1 MCGINGALVFDE
13 SDFKI
18 TSEYLIKMRDMQE
31 HRGPDGAGIWISNN
45 RRVGL
50 GHRRLSII
58 DLSKKCKQPM
68 SNENAKIQLTFNGE
82 IYNHSELRKELE
94 ETGKYH
100 WKTDHSDT
108 EVIIHAY
115 EEWGKDCIQKFRG
128 IFAFALWDSQLNELW
143 LVRDRLGV
151 KPLYYSLD
159 NNRIVFASEIKAILE
174 DPNQERNIN
183 EEGVFNYLTFLFV
196 PAPQTLFKGIYKLP
210 VATWMTVSLDGSVK
224 EERYWDSI
232 EDIKEMSRESE
243 GNIAGKLLSELRDS
257 INLRKVSD
265 VPVGV
270 FLSGGIDSSTNAALF
285 SEGQEEPLNSF
296 SIAYDNNYK
305 SAESELNY
313 AKRVAKDVGAK
324 YHDQSLNQDDLIR
337 FLPKMVFL
345 QDEPI
350 ADPVCVPVYYV
361 SKLARGNNVIVC
373 QVGEGADELFF
384 GYESWKK
391 RLRVQ
396 KLANLPIPIFI
407 KKLIVF
413 GLNVIGKDK
422 GWEYEYLRRDSEKKP
437 IFWGG
442 SGAYTEV
449 QKRRILSSRMRKK
462 FKGASSWSALTKIRE
477 RFLKK
482 CDSKD
487 IYRWMTYLDLNA
499 RLPDLLLMRVDK
511 MAMGVSL
518 EGRVPFLDHK
528 FVEFAMNIPNKY
540 KIKGGNLKN
549 ILKKSVRNIIPDEI
563 IDRKKQGFAAPVLEW
578 LSSDLGEIIDSE
590 VDYFCLK
597 TDLFDK
603 DQISLLL
610 KEKNSYKSWQLLNLA
625 LWWRT
630 FIEQGITVKNIE
642 FIKHINSTET

>member
-1 MCGINGALVFDE
+1 M
-13 SDFKI
+13 
-18 TSEYLIKMRDMQE
+18 
-31 HRGPDGAGIWISNN
+31 
-45 RRVGL
+45 
-50 GHRRLSII
+50 
-58 DLSKKCKQPM
+58 
-68 SNENAKIQLTFNGE
+68 
-82 IYNHSELRKELE
+82 
-94 ETGKYH
+94 
-100 WKTDHSDT
+100 
-108 EVIIHAY
+108 
-115 EEWGKDCIQKFRG
+115 
-128 IFAFALWDSQLNELW
+128 
-143 LVRDRLGV
+143 
-151 KPLYYSLD
+151 
-159 NNRIVFASEIKAILE
+159 FASEIKAILE

-210 VATWMTVSLDGSVK
+210 VATWMTISLDGSVK
-224 EERYWDSI
+224 EERYWDSL
-232 EDIKEMSRESE
+232 DNIKEMTSE
-243 GNIAGKLLSELRDS
+243 PEENIAVKLLNELRES
-257 INLRKVSD
+257 INLRKTSD

-285 SEGQEEPLNSF
+285 SEGQEESVNSF
-296 SIAYDNNYK
+296 SIAYDNNYR

-313 AKRVAKDVGAK
+313 AKKVAKDVGAR
-324 YHDQSLNQDDLIR
+324 YHDKLLNQGDLIR

-361 SKLARGNNVIVC
+361 SKLARENDVIVC

-384 GYESWKK
+384 GYESWRK
-391 RLRVQ
+391 RLKVQ
-396 KLANLPIPIFI
+396 KIANFPIPIFI
-407 KKLIVF
+407 KKVIVF
-413 GLNVIGKDK
+413 GLNIIGKDK
-422 GWEYEYLRRDSEKKP
+422 GWKYEYLRRDSEKKP

-449 QKRRILSSRMRKK
+449 QKKRILSSRMRKK
-462 FKGASSWSALTKIRE
+462 FKGVSSWSALTKIRE
-477 RFLKK
+477 RFLEK

-487 IYRWMTYLDLNA
+487 IHRWMTYLDLNA

-540 KIKGGNLKN
+540 KIKDNNLKN
-549 ILKKSVRNIIPDEI
+549 ILKRSVRNIIPDEI

-590 VDYFCLK
+590 VDYFCRK

-610 KEKNSYKSWQLLNLA
+610 REKNSYKSWQLLNLA

-630 FIEQGITVKNIE
+630 FIEQGVTVKNIE
-642 FIKHINSTET
+642 FIKKNKFNRNITS

>member
-1 MCGINGALVFDE
+1 MCGINGALIFDG

-68 SNENAKIQLTFNGE
+68 SNENAEIQLTFNGE

-108 EVIIHAY
+108 EVIIHSY
-115 EEWGKDCIQKFRG
+115 QEWGKECIQKFRG

-151 KPLYYSLD
+151 KPLYYTLN

-210 VATWMTVSLDGSVK
+210 VATWMTISLDGSVK
-224 EERYWDSI
+224 EERYWDSL
-232 EDIKEMSRESE
+232 DNIKEMTSE
-243 GNIAGKLLSELRDS
+243 PEENIAGKLLNELRKS
-257 INLRKVSD
+257 INLRKTSD

-285 SEGQEEPLNSF
+285 SEGQEESVNSF

-324 YHDQSLNQDDLIR
+324 YHDKLLNQVDLIR

-361 SKLARGNNVIVC
+361 SKLARENGVIVC

-384 GYESWKK
+384 GYESWRK
-391 RLRVQ
+391 RLKAQ
-396 KLANLPIPIFI
+396 KN
-407 KKLIVF
+407 
-413 GLNVIGKDK
+413 
-422 GWEYEYLRRDSEKKP
+422 
-437 IFWGG
+437 
-442 SGAYTEV
+442 
-449 QKRRILSSRMRKK
+449 
-462 FKGASSWSALTKIRE
+462 
-477 RFLKK
+477 
-482 CDSKD
+482 C
-487 IYRWMTYLDLNA
+487 
-499 RLPDLLLMRVDK
+499 
-511 MAMGVSL
+511 
-518 EGRVPFLDHK
+518 
-528 FVEFAMNIPNKY
+528 
-540 KIKGGNLKN
+540 
-549 ILKKSVRNIIPDEI
+549 
-563 IDRKKQGFAAPVLEW
+563 
-578 LSSDLGEIIDSE
+578 
-590 VDYFCLK
+590 
-597 TDLFDK
+597 
-603 DQISLLL
+603 
-610 KEKNSYKSWQLLNLA
+610 
-625 LWWRT
+625 
-630 FIEQGITVKNIE
+630 
-642 FIKHINSTET
+642 

>member
-1 MCGINGALVFDE
+1 MCGINGALIFDG

-68 SNENAKIQLTFNGE
+68 SNENAEIQLTFNGE

-108 EVIIHAY
+108 EVIIHSY
-115 EEWGKDCIQKFRG
+115 QEWGKECIQKFRG

-151 KPLYYSLD
+151 KPLYYTLN

-210 VATWMTVSLDGSVK
+210 VATWMTISLDGSVK
-224 EERYWDSI
+224 EERYWDSL
-232 EDIKEMSRESE
+232 DNIKEMTSE
-243 GNIAGKLLSELRDS
+243 PEENIAGKLLNELRKS
-257 INLRKVSD
+257 INLRKTSD

-285 SEGQEEPLNSF
+285 SEGQEESVNSF

-324 YHDQSLNQDDLIR
+324 YHDKLLNQVDLIR
-337 FLPKMVFL
+337 FLPKWSFTRRAYSRSSMCSCLLCF
-345 QDEPI
+345 QT
-350 ADPVCVPVYYV
+350 
-361 SKLARGNNVIVC
+361 
-373 QVGEGADELFF
+373 GER
-384 GYESWKK
+384 K
-391 RLRVQ
+391 RC
-396 KLANLPIPIFI
+396 NC
-407 KKLIVF
+407 
-413 GLNVIGKDK
+413 
-422 GWEYEYLRRDSEKKP
+422 
-437 IFWGG
+437 
-442 SGAYTEV
+442 
-449 QKRRILSSRMRKK
+449 LSS
-462 FKGASSWSALTKIRE
+462 W
-477 RFLKK
+477 
-482 CDSKD
+482 
-487 IYRWMTYLDLNA
+487 
-499 RLPDLLLMRVDK
+499 
-511 MAMGVSL
+511 
-518 EGRVPFLDHK
+518 GRC
-528 FVEFAMNIPNKY
+528 
-540 KIKGGNLKN
+540 
-549 ILKKSVRNIIPDEI
+549 R
-563 IDRKKQGFAAPVLEW
+563 
-578 LSSDLGEIIDSE
+578 
-590 VDYFCLK
+590 
-597 TDLFDK
+597 
-603 DQISLLL
+603 
-610 KEKNSYKSWQLLNLA
+610 
-625 LWWRT
+625 
-630 FIEQGITVKNIE
+630 
-642 FIKHINSTET
+642 